1 MSEAHDHRQIARDQ
15 QLFHF
20 QEEAPGM
27 VFWHA
32 RGLALCHVLERAA
45 RSVLQA
51 QDYAE
56 VRSPQLMRQPIWEAS
71 GHWQH
76 FAEGMFKLEEDDG
89 RGLALRPV
97 NCPGHVQIYRNALR
111 SYREL
116 PLRLAEFGV
125 VHRKEPSGA
134 LQGLFRLRQFMQDDG
149 HIFCR
154 PEQVAAELSA
164 FCQSLRDFYRAF
176 DFVDL
181 SVGLSL
187 RPPERIGSDAQWD
200 VAERA
205 LAVAAAELGLP
216 VIEQPGEGAFYGPK
230 LEFKL
235 RDRLA
240 RVWQCGTIQLDF
252 AMPERFELEY
262 VDADGQRRR
271 PAMLHRALYGS
282 VERFLG
288 VLLEHHEG
296 RLPPWL
302 APEQARVFALSPAEH
317 DYGRALCAALRRA
330 GLRASLDEADERLG
344 SRVARAR
351 SALVP
356 YLLVLGEREA
366 RERSVSSR
374 AVSLRS
380 SSAGQ
385 RDSEAQQRCSV
396 EQAVAKVA
404 DACRPPPGI
413 CDLLD

>member
-1 MSEAHDHRQIARDQ
+1 MSEARDHRQIARDQ
-15 QLFHF
+15 ELFHF

-32 RGLALCHVLERAA
+32 RGLQLYQALESVARALL
-45 RSVLQA
+45 RA
-51 QDYAE
+51 QEYQE

-76 FAEGMFKLEEDDG
+76 FAEGMFKLQEDDG

-97 NCPGHVQIYRNALR
+97 NCPGHAQLYRSALR

-164 FCQSLRDFYRAF
+164 FCQALRELYRAF
-176 DFVDL
+176 GFAEL

-187 RPPERIGSDAQWD
+187 RPAQRIGSGAQWD
-200 VAERA
+200 SAEQQ
-205 LAVAAAELGLP
+205 LAAAAAALGVP
-216 VIEQPGEGAFYGPK
+216 VLEQPGEGAFYGPK

-235 RDRLA
+235 RDRQG

-271 PAMLHRALYGS
+271 PVMLHRALYGS

-288 VLLEHHEG
+288 VLLEHYEG
-296 RLPPWL
+296 RLPAWL
-302 APEQARVFALSPAEH
+302 APEQARVLALGPAQLEH
-317 DYGRALCAALRRA
+317 ARALCSALRRA
-330 GLRASLDEADERLG
+330 GLRALVDSSEERLG
-344 SRVARAR
+344 GRIARAR
-351 SALVP
+351 QLQVP
-356 YLLVLGEREA
+356 FLLVIGAREA
-366 RERSVSSR
+366 RDGSASIR
-374 AVSLRS
+374 AL
-380 SSAGQ
+380 AGPQ
-385 RDSEAQQRCSV
+385 REPREPCSF
-396 EQAVAKVA
+396 EQAVARVA
-404 DACRPPPGI
+404 EACQPPPFIAG
-413 CDLLD
+413 LPG

>member
-1 MSEAHDHRQIARDQ
+1 
-15 QLFHF
+15 
-20 QEEAPGM
+20 
-27 VFWHA
+27 
-32 RGLALCHVLERAA
+32 
-45 RSVLQA
+45 
-51 QDYAE
+51 
-56 VRSPQLMRQPIWEAS
+56 
-71 GHWQH
+71 
-76 FAEGMFKLEEDDG
+76 
-89 RGLALRPV
+89 
-97 NCPGHVQIYRNALR
+97 
-111 SYREL
+111 
-116 PLRLAEFGV
+116 V

-154 PEQVAAELSA
+154 PEQVAAELSM

-176 DFVDL
+176 GFVDL

-200 VAERA
+200 MAERA

-235 RDRLA
+235 RDRLS

-302 APEQARVFALSPAEH
+302 APEQVRVFALSPAQH
-317 DYGRALCAALRRA
+317 DYARVLCAALRRA
-330 GLRASLDEADERLG
+330 GLRASLDAADERLG

-366 RERSVSSR
+366 RERSVS
-374 AVSLRS
+374 LRS
-380 SSAGQ
+380 APAGQ
-385 RDSEAQQRCSV
+385 RDREAQQLCSF

-404 DACRPPPGI
+404 DACHPPPGI
-413 CDLLD
+413 GDLVD

>member
-1 MSEAHDHRQIARDQ
+1 MSEANDHRQIARDQ
-15 QLFHF
+15 ELFHF

-27 VFWHA
+27 VFWHS
-32 RGLALCHVLERAA
+32 RGLGLCHALEGAA
-45 RSVLQA
+45 RAVLRA
-51 QDYAE
+51 QGYAE
-56 VRSPQLMRQPIWEAS
+56 VRSPQLLRQPIWEAS

-97 NCPGHVQIYRNALR
+97 NCPGHAQIYRSALR

-164 FCQSLRDFYRAF
+164 FCLALRDFYRAF
-176 DFVDL
+176 GFAEL

-187 RPPERIGSDAQWD
+187 RPAQRIGSDAQWD
-200 VAERA
+200 RAERE
-205 LAVAAAELGLP
+205 LREAAGALGLP

-235 RDRLA
+235 RDSLA
-240 RVWQCGTIQLDF
+240 RIWQCGTIQLDF
-252 AMPERFELEY
+252 AMPERFDLLY

-271 PAMLHRALYGS
+271 PVMLHRALYGS

-288 VLLEHHEG
+288 VLLEHYAG
-296 RLPPWL
+296 RLPAWL
-302 APEQARVFALSPAEH
+302 APEQARVIALGPAQQGH
-317 DYGRALCAALRRA
+317 ARALCSALRRA
-330 GLRASLDEADERLG
+330 GLRASVDAAEERLG
-344 SRVARAR
+344 SRIARAR
-351 SALVP
+351 QLHLPFALV
-356 YLLVLGEREA
+356 VGEREA
-366 RERSVSSR
+366 RDHSVSVR
-374 AVSLRS
+374 NLAAAPGERK
-380 SSAGQ
+380 
-385 RDSEAQQRCSV
+385 EPN
-396 EQAVAKVA
+396 EQHGFEHAVAHVA
-404 DACRPPPGI
+404 EACRPPSALGELS
-413 CDLLD
+413 D